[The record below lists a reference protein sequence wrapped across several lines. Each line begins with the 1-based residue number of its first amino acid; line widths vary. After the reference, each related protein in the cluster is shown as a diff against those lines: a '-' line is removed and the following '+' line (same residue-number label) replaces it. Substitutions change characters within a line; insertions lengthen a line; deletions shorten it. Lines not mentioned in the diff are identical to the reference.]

1 MIDALLRLGHLVA
14 VVYWIGGIFFVQL
27 ALRPSLGVLDP
38 GPRLTLMAQVMRR
51 FFFGVGLSIA
61 LVLLSGFGMMALM
74 SRPGSLFAAHW
85 HVHAMLAL
93 GLLMMAIYSH
103 TTAGPMRRL
112 TQAVAAADWPAGAA
126 ALAQVRRL
134 ALSNLLLGLATM
146 AVALLGRVV

>member
-1 MIDALLRLGHLVA
+1 MVDALLRLGHLIA

-38 GPRLTLMAQVMRR
+38 GPRLTLMAQVLRR
-51 FFFGVGLSIA
+51 YFFGVGLSIV
-61 LVLLSGFGMMALM
+61 LVLASGFGMMALM
-74 SRPGSLFAAHW
+74 SGPASLFAVHW
-85 HVHAMLAL
+85 HVHAMLAI

-112 TQAVAAADWPAGAA
+112 NQAVAAADWAAGAI
-126 ALAQVRRL
+126 ALDQVRRL

-146 AVALLGRVV
+146 AVALLGRQV